1 MDIFKFF
8 QERGL
13 PPSPAEELL
22 YEFVAMEIAVAP
34 LRQGLWTKALTDSH
48 WDEGKAK
55 SIYVLMRVAQIKEE
69 LQARME
75 HQKAIPTES
84 IAEARRGGLTEEDI
98 AYLKKPIQAYF
109 YRQKYKVTELR
120 LEKAISIGKIR
131 GARCKG
137 VLWVQDMKIC

>member
-1 MDIFKFF
+1 VDIFKFF

-13 PPSPAEELL
+13 PPSPAEERV
-22 YEFVAMEIAVAP
+22 YEFVAMEIATAP
-34 LRQGLWTKALTDSH
+34 LRQGLWTKALADAH

-69 LQARME
+69 LQARIE
-75 HQKAIPTES
+75 QQKAIPIES
-84 IAEARRGGLTEEDI
+84 IAAARRGGLTEEDI

-109 YRQKYKVTELR
+109 YLQKYKVTELQ
-120 LEKAISIGKIR
+120 LEKAISIGEIR

-137 VLWVQDMKIC
+137 VLWVQDMKI